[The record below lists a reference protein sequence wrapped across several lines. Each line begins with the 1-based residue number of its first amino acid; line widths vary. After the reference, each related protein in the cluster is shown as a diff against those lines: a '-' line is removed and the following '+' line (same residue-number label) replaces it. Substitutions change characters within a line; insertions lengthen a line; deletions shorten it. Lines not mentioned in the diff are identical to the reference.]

1 MSTIEELDFNR
12 AIDDANKLVLIG
24 SALKTGIFSALIEE
38 KDIDTLTSELNADKR
53 AMYIVLEALCDMGY
67 VEKKKDK
74 YIIAKRVRPMFIK
87 GGDEYVGGYLPHFMN
102 KIKAWLEL
110 PLIIKGEKPGRK
122 KPENIGVFM
131 NAMASRPDAI
141 VEKVV
146 DECLKRKKDARNVID
161 LGGGPGKYSR
171 AFVNRGLK
179 AVLFDM
185 PETIDH
191 VSKEFR
197 LSGIKELRIK
207 KGDFSNNEFVKEFKE
222 HSFDIVFMGNI
233 THIYSEDENRMLL
246 RRVGKL
252 VKKGGMVAIEDF
264 VRGRS
269 PSASM
274 FAVNMLASTVSGG
287 TWTEEQY
294 REWLNG
300 AGFSS
305 IEVIDLDG
313 IEKQLITA
321 IQKKIL

>member
-1 MSTIEELDFNR
+1 MSTIEGLDFDR
-12 AIDDANKLVLIG
+12 AIDDTNKLVLIG
-24 SALKTGIFSALIEE
+24 SALKIGILSALIEE
-38 KDIDTLTSELNADKR
+38 KDIDTVTCELNADKR
-53 AMYIVLEALCDMGY
+53 AMYIVLEALCEMGY

-74 YIIAKRVRPMFIK
+74 YIIANSARPLFIK

-110 PLIIKGEKPGRK
+110 PLIIKGEKQGRK

-131 NAMASRPDAI
+131 NAMASRPDAF

-146 DECLKRKKDARNVID
+146 DECLKRKKDATNVLD
-161 LGGGPGKYSR
+161 MGGGPGKYSK

-179 AVLFDM
+179 AVLLDM
-185 PETIDH
+185 PQTIDH

-197 LSGIKELRIK
+197 LSGIKDLTLK
-207 KGDFSNNEFVKEFKE
+207 KGDFTDDGFVKEFEE

-246 RRVGKL
+246 LRAGKL
-252 VKKGGMVAIEDF
+252 VKKGGIVAIEDF

-269 PSASM
+269 PQASM

-287 TWTEEQY
+287 TWTEAQY
-294 REWLNG
+294 RKWLND
-300 AGFSS
+300 AGFCC
-305 IEVIDLDG
+305 IEIMDVDG
-313 IEKQLITA
+313 NEKQLITA
-321 IQKKIL
+321 LGR

>member
-1 MSTIEELDFNR
+1 MHTLEELDFDR

-38 KDIDTLTSELNADKR
+38 KDIDTIACELNADKR
-53 AMYIVLEALCDMGY
+53 AMYIVLEALCGMGY

-74 YIIAKRVRPMFIK
+74 YIITQRARPLFIK
-87 GGDEYVGGYLPHFMN
+87 GGDEYVGGYIPHFMN

-141 VEKVV
+141 VDKVV

-179 AVLFDM
+179 AILFDM
-185 PETIDH
+185 PEIIDH

-197 LSGIKELRIK
+197 LSGIKNLTLK
-207 KGDFSNNEFVKEFKE
+207 KGDFSNDEFVEEFE
-222 HSFDIVFMGNI
+222 ENSFDIVFMGNV
-233 THIYSEDENRMLL
+233 THIYSENENRKLL
-246 RRVGKL
+246 GRASKL
-252 VKKGGMVAIEDF
+252 VKKCGMVAIEDF

-269 PSASM
+269 PLASM
-274 FAVNMLASTVSGG
+274 FAVNMLASTESGG
-287 TWTEEQY
+287 TWTESQY
-294 REWLNG
+294 REWLND
-300 AGFSS
+300 AGFFS
-305 IEVIDLDG
+305 IEVIDVDEN
-313 IEKQLITA
+313 EKQLITA
-321 IQKKIL
+321 LGG